1 MITVIS
7 LAGRPKRRPSGS
19 RGACRRPRQR
29 QAEARGCGM
38 PSTAGT
44 TPRRLVTASPR
55 GGRSVLAVRFLTR
68 PALRH
73 SVHLALR
80 QSLRLA
86 LRQSLHLQTWLPA
99 GMLRPRIGS
108 TGQARPILGGR
119 LKPLSDRGH
128 PLCNPPLRHTAGNP
142 SWAWMA

>member
-1 MITVIS
+1 
-7 LAGRPKRRPSGS
+7 
-19 RGACRRPRQR
+19 
-29 QAEARGCGM
+29 M

-73 SVHLALR
+73 SVHLAL
-80 QSLRLA
+80 Q
-86 LRQSLHLQTWLPA
+86 QSLHLQTWLPA
-99 GMLRPRIGS
+99 GMLRPRIGG
-108 TGQARPILGGR
+108 TGQARPVLGGR

-128 PLCNPPLRHTAGNP
+128 PLCNPPLQHTAGNP